1 MRFLIGMD
9 DTDNSRTSSTGVLAQ
24 HLGQALQ
31 DASLGKMESITRHQ
45 LFLNTQISYTSDNSS
60 ICLTIEADS
69 HKRSEIEMFCR
80 SFILREFASGAN
92 AGFAIAAW
100 PQVTVEVFTWAR
112 TAKTY
117 VVTRQEAIQMARS
130 AQIGITG
137 LTGTGNGVIG
147 ALAAIGLRFRGE
159 DGRFIWLPNISLINN
174 GVYSSSE
181 LMGYSPF
188 DRIEN
193 LRGRAPHPDDKIE
206 VGKWIRPVLKE
217 GRCVLLVEE
226 KRNDPKASW
235 QLLGMDEVKNLSD

>member
-1 MRFLIGMD
+1 MRFLIGLD
-9 DTDNSRTSSTGVLAQ
+9 DTDNTRTSSTGVLAQ
-24 HLGQALQ
+24 RLGQALQ
-31 DASLGKMESITRHQ
+31 DAGLGKMESITRHQ
-45 LFLNTQISYTSDNSS
+45 LFVNTQISYTSDNSA
-60 ICLTIEADS
+60 ICLTFEADA

-92 AGFAIAAW
+92 SGFCIAAW
-100 PQVTVEVFTWAR
+100 PQITVEVSTWAK
-112 TAKTY
+112 TTKTY
-117 VVTRQEAIQMARS
+117 VVTRQEAILMARS

-159 DGRFIWLPNISLINN
+159 DGRFIWLPNISLISS
-174 GVYSSSE
+174 GVYTSSE
-181 LMGYSPF
+181 LMGNTPF

-193 LRGRAPHPDDKIE
+193 LRGRAPYPDEKID

-226 KRNDPKASW
+226 KRNDPKAAW
-235 QLLGMDEVKNLSD
+235 QLLNMDSVRKLSD